1 MKNFKET
8 FRGMKSKMAVAVGS
22 AIAVVSTAVPCFA
35 SESSTVATMM
45 GTALGTVQSDFNA
58 TVAVVAPIGI
68 GITAVFLIWKLG
80 LKFFKSIT
88 GK

>member
-1 MKNFKET
+1 MKNFKES
-8 FRGMKSKMAVAVGS
+8 FLGMKSKMAVAVGS
-22 AIAVVSTAVPCFA
+22 AIAIVSTAVPCFA
-35 SESSTVATMM
+35 ADSTVATMM
-45 GTALGTVQSDFNA
+45 GTALGTVKTDFDA

-80 LKFFKSIT
+80 MKFFKSIT